1 MTNLSKTDRLGIA
14 LAEGAQLTARQ
25 IASRFR
31 AANPHDLVFRL
42 RNAGMNIE
50 LNTRTNSK
58 GTTVQ
63 FYSMVQRKSCAWR
76 KTSKR
81 KAA

>member
-1 MTNLSKTDRLGIA
+1 MTTLSKTDRLGIA
-14 LAEGAQLTARQ
+14 LAGGAQLTARQ

-31 AANPHDLVFRL
+31 AANPYDLIYNL
-42 RNAGMNIE
+42 RTNGMEIE
-50 LNTRTNSK
+50 RGTRTNSK

-63 FYSMVQRKSCAWR
+63 FYAMAQR

>member
-1 MTNLSKTDRLGIA
+1 MANVSKSDRLATA
-14 LAEGAQLTARQ
+14 LCEGAQLTARQ

-31 AANPHDLVFRL
+31 AANPHDLVYKL
-42 RNAGMNIE
+42 RSIGMAID
-50 LNTRTNSK
+50 LNTRMNSK
-58 GTTVQ
+58 GETVQ
-63 FYSMVQRKSCAWR
+63 FYALAQR